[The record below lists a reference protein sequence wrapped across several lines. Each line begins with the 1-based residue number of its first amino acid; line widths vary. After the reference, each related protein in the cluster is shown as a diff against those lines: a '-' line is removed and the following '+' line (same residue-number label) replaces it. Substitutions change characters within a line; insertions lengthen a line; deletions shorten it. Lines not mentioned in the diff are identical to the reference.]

1 MPSYTSR
8 EAQALRDQPANIVG
22 DPAYGGRERRF
33 RATYRLNDLRIN
45 SGQGAAAAGLA
56 ISDDLLVCDIPPGYR
71 FSAVEIV
78 SGVGMGTTALNIGTS
93 PVHASNTQ
101 IATGIT
107 VPAANALVNV
117 TPAARRADALMPAG
131 RYFVTVG
138 TEVEAAS
145 ANDLVVDFVVV
156 GP

>member
-8 EAQALRDQPANIVG
+8 ETQGMRDQPANIVG
-22 DPAYGGRERRF
+22 DPAYGGRERRLH
-33 RATYRLNDLRIN
+33 ATYRLNDLRIN
-45 SGQGAAAAGLA
+45 SWQGAAAAGLA
-56 ISDDLLVCDIPPGYR
+56 INDDLLACDIPPGYR

-78 SGVGMGTTALNIGTS
+78 SSVGMGATALNIGTS

-101 IATGIT
+101 IATGVT
-107 VPAANALVNV
+107 VAAANTLVSV

-138 TEVEAAS
+138 TEAEAAS